1 MTRRGD
7 IVRVQFPFAGG
18 AGGKER
24 PAVIVQADRLNQRIQ
39 STVVVMVTGNTKR
52 VGKEPTQFLV
62 DPSNVEGQS
71 SGLSYP
77 SAVKCENPVTVRQAD
92 IKLTLGRLSDTL
104 MARLDASLK
113 AAFDLP

>member
-7 IVRVQFPFAGG
+7 VVRVQFPYAGG
-18 AGGKER
+18 GGGKER
-24 PAVIVQADRLNQRIQ
+24 PAVVIQTDRLNQRIG

-52 VGKEPTQFLV
+52 VGAEPTQFLI
-62 DPSNVEGQS
+62 DPSTAEGNP

-77 SAVKCENPVTVRQAD
+77 SAVKCENPVTIRQSD
-92 IKLTLGRLSDTL
+92 IRLTLGRLSDSL
-104 MARLDASLK
+104 LAKLDACLK